1 MVSEIVCIFFW
12 GHLYLWK
19 DVPLS
24 AELQDKWTW
33 KGILSLL
40 KWPYEELENAW
51 NKNELNYFFSGKSL
65 ANRGIVF
72 LVGLPKMY
80 EQPCR
85 HVSSQNCDWSYAKA
99 RKPSLPLPAIVSLS
113 YLKIEEQKT
122 WGKNENHFDIFWQLL
137 LSILWWK
144 MSRDAYR
151 WWIAVSSGRAWK
163 VKQCRCTKWK
173 PWLFPVSFP
182 YLQSKAKTSI
192 YTSYHYTT
200 SILFHADAVATEKEG
215 HM

>member
-1 MVSEIVCIFFW
+1 MIFS
-12 GHLYLWK
+12 
-19 DVPLS
+19 V
-24 AELQDKWTW
+24 
-33 KGILSLL
+33 
-40 KWPYEELENAW
+40 
-51 NKNELNYFFSGKSL
+51 KSL

-80 EQPCR
+80 EQPCRPR

-173 PWLFPVSFP
+173 PWLFSISFP
-182 YLQSKAKTSI
+182 YISKAKKVSLTI
-192 YTSYHYTT
+192 PRTITPHP
-200 SILFHADAVATEKEG
+200 HADAVANEKEG